1 MEGTGKEMFS
11 QKMRKQTKV
20 IVYIVAFAM
29 VAGVLYSA
37 GVALFGGGADQVAL
51 AAVAT
56 VNGQK
61 ITNYELQQVFI
72 SQLQQIL
79 QQQGQIPGQ
88 YYEVVKYQAL
98 DALIGQ
104 ALISQEI
111 KNRKI
116 TVPQKDINEEF
127 QEIVN
132 LFPSEEDFKQQLTYL
147 GWTEQA
153 LKNALAEELKFARL
167 QEEIAGDIT
176 VPEEDIIKAYEEVQA
191 SHILIRPE
199 GTDEEA
205 WLAAEER
212 AKELRAELTVENFA
226 EMAQIY
232 SADGSASRG
241 GDLGFFKR
249 GVMVP
254 EFEEA
259 AFALGVNEISEPVRS
274 QFGYHIIMVTDR
286 KDAVGEE
293 FEAARADIEAQL
305 KEQVSQERFVAWF
318 EETREAAEV
327 EVIDTQ
333 LRAFQHRLNGEY
345 EEAVRYY
352 KEALEEN
359 PDDGYLYASLG
370 SVYRELDNIDEA
382 IANYEKAVEKVTA
395 DSALHMDLGNL
406 YREAERI
413 DEAVQAYLRA
423 SELAPNDMLT
433 QFVLHNFLTG
443 MERHDEAAIIEQR
456 IEEYQER
463 LAEAQQQQEEA
474 QAELDETPA
483 ELEETDVEAD
493 AEESVE

>member
-1 MEGTGKEMFS
+1 MFS

-61 ITNYELQQVFI
+61 ITNYELQQVYI

-104 ALISQEI
+104 ALITQEI

-116 TVPQKDINEEF
+116 TVPQQEINEEY

-132 LFPSEEDFKQQLTYL
+132 LFPSEEDFKQQLTFM

-167 QEEIAGDIT
+167 QDQVAGEIV
-176 VPEEDIIKAYEEVQA
+176 VPEEDIIAAYEEVKA
-191 SHILIRPE
+191 SHILIRPV
-199 GTDEEA
+199 GSDDEA
-205 WLAAEER
+205 WLAAEEQ
-212 AKELRAELTVENFA
+212 AKELRATLTVENFA
-226 EMAQIY
+226 EMAQLH
-232 SADGSASRG
+232 SADGSAANG

-249 GVMVP
+249 GQMIS

-259 AFALGVNEISEPVRS
+259 AFALGVNEISDPVRS

-305 KEQVSQERFVAWF
+305 KKQISQERFVAWF
-318 EETREAAEV
+318 EELRAAADV
-327 EVIDTQ
+327 EVVDNQ
-333 LRAFQHRLNGEY
+333 LRAFQHRLDGEY
-345 EEAVRYY
+345 EEAVRHY
-352 KEALEEN
+352 KKALEEY

-370 SVYRELDNIDEA
+370 SVYQELDNLDEA

-395 DSALHMDLGNL
+395 DSALYLDLGNL
-406 YREAERI
+406 YREAERV

-433 QFVLHNFLTG
+433 QFVLHSYLTSMG
-443 MERHDEAAIIEQR
+443 RTDDAAIIEQR

-463 LAEAQQQQEEA
+463 LSAVQQQE
-474 QAELDETPA
+474 QAPA
-483 ELEETDVEAD
+483 ELEETEVEVD
-493 AEESVE
+493 AEDSVE